1 MDWSRV
7 PVFLKVVEQGSF
19 TAAAK
24 LLGVP
29 KSTTSRSVTT
39 LERELNVQLIK
50 RTTRALELTE
60 AGRAF
65 YARAKAAGAALE
77 EAQAELQ
84 QNADEVSGRVRLSV
98 PNDAMPM
105 VSVVSAFVKKHPNI
119 EVELLVSN
127 RQVNLIEEGVD
138 LALRAGKLD
147 DSSLIARR
155 LAQSDLG
162 LFASP
167 DYLRRHGAPKK
178 VDDLSKHE
186 LVLFR
191 SRTAKQRVR
200 LESTGG
206 EEREVQLHGQVS
218 VDDLSFVRGL
228 VLGGVGLG
236 LLPIFFMEV
245 RAFGQRLERVLPDW
259 RVTGGGVHI
268 VMPAQKYV
276 PARVRLLADFIYENF
291 KPGTCTK
298 H

>member
-167 DYLRRHGAPKK
+167 EYLRRHGAPKK

-200 LESTGG
+200 LESTAG

>member
-200 LESTGG
+200 LESTAG